1 MKIFS
6 INLSTKI
13 TLSFAVIGLLFI
25 GMVLF
30 SFTNGVKVISG
41 LTLINNESSPVIRSS
56 SKTNELVRSTESLVM
71 KLLESETS
79 QHYKD
84 AAKKLTAN
92 NDLIAS
98 TLNEFGEMN
107 LHGEFSDTVD
117 NTLGQ
122 LNEEMAAVTTAS
134 LKLITNQAKI
144 VEAIEQTHEI
154 VTTLN
159 DLREKISPLLSN
171 TLIELEDEA
180 VISVVNEINASV
192 VSGMLVIE
200 RIANTK
206 SLDELEQNS
215 HLFVGWQNTHSNL
228 LPSLIFA
235 SSEAGFQSFVR
246 ELSQLTLSLLDAV
259 EGNKGLLAIQEAEL
273 KLITQQKVDFA
284 ALQVRTENAS
294 NLTGLLLENSF
305 AQNNALSSN
314 ITSNTEA
321 QNNIGIVV
329 GVSILLAI
337 FILSFA
343 MTRFIRNAMKQVI
356 NELNCLSQGVLRN
369 IPVPKSSD
377 EFGRLNGYLR
387 EVVNNL
393 KQTVHDIESSSKK
406 VEESVDSVV
415 KGSQSTLK
423 IVHQQKNELDM
434 VAVALVEMSSTAN
447 DVAQHT
453 EQTHVTVIDAVAL
466 AKNGRDKVQQNYKAI
481 EQVSEQTNKTL
492 AAITNL
498 NDGVK
503 SIESIID
510 TITQIAEQTNL
521 LALNAAIEAAR
532 AGEQGRGFAVVA
544 DEVRTLATRT
554 QSATLEIQDKISS
567 MVVDSQ
573 SAVEVTAKS
582 ETLVGD
588 SLEQAKLADE
598 IIASFESKMAEVQDL
613 SYLISTAAEEQAA
626 TVTELDQNINRIAS
640 LADETNNKAESA
652 KDEAMGQIEIAKNL
666 ESNVS
671 KFVFER

>member
-6 INLSTKI
+6 ISLSAKI

-25 GMVLF
+25 CMVLF
-30 SFTNGVKVISG
+30 NFVNGKQVISG
-41 LTLINNESSPVIRSS
+41 LTLINNESSPVIRAS
-56 SKTNELVRSTESLVM
+56 SKTNELVKATEPLVM
-71 KLLESETS
+71 KLLKSETS
-79 QHYKD
+79 DTYKK
-84 AAKKLTAN
+84 AAEKLTAN
-92 NDLIAS
+92 NGLIES
-98 TLNEFGEMN
+98 TLNEFAN
-107 LHGEFSDTVD
+107 IKLHGEFSNTVD
-117 NTLGQ
+117 DTLAQ
-122 LNEEMAAVTTAS
+122 LNTDMVSIKSIATELM
-134 LKLITNQAKI
+134 KNQSEI
-144 VEAIEQTHEI
+144 VNEIEQTREI
-154 VTTLN
+154 VATLN
-159 DLREKISPLLSN
+159 ELREKISPLLSN

-206 SLDELEQNS
+206 TLEKLQQNNR
-215 HLFVGWQNTHSNL
+215 LFVSWQNTHSNL

-235 SSEAGFQSFVR
+235 SSDPGFQSFVR

-259 EGNKGLLAIQEAEL
+259 EGDKGLLAIQEAEL
-273 KLITQQKVDFA
+273 KLIAKQKTDFV
-284 ALQVRTENAS
+284 ALQVKTESAS

-305 AQNNALSSN
+305 AQNNTLSNN
-314 ITSNTEA
+314 ITHNTEN

-337 FILSFA
+337 VILSIA

-369 IPVPKSSD
+369 IPAPKSND
-377 EFGRLNGYLR
+377 EFGRLNGYLI
-387 EVVNNL
+387 EVVDNL
-393 KQTVHDIESSSKK
+393 KQTVRDIEASSKR
-406 VEESVDSVV
+406 VEHSVESVVS
-415 KGSQSTLK
+415 GSQSTLK

-434 VAVALVEMSSTAN
+434 VAVALVEMSSTAK

-453 EQTHVTVIDAVAL
+453 EQTHVAVIDAVDL
-466 AKNGRDKVQQNYKAI
+466 AKDGRDKVQLNYKGI
-481 EQVSEQTNKTL
+481 EQVSAQTNKTL
-492 AAITNL
+492 TAITNL

-573 SAVEVTAKS
+573 SAVEITTQS
-582 ETLVGD
+582 EALVGD

-652 KDEAMGQIEIAKNL
+652 KDEAMGQVEIAKNL

>member
-30 SFTNGVKVISG
+30 SFANGKQVISG
-41 LTLINNESSPVIRSS
+41 LTLINNESSPVIRAS
-56 SKTNELVRSTESLVM
+56 SKTNELVKATEPLVM
-71 KLLESETS
+71 KLLQSEAS
-79 QHYKD
+79 QAYKT
-84 AAKKLTAN
+84 AADKLNAN
-92 NDLIAS
+92 NALIAT
-98 TLNEFGEMN
+98 TLDEFAN
-107 LHGEFSDTVD
+107 IKLHGEFSSTVE
-117 NTLGQ
+117 NTLTQ
-122 LNEEMAAVTTAS
+122 LNTDMASVKSTAS
-134 LKLITNQAKI
+134 ALIKNQGSI
-144 VEAIEQTHEI
+144 VEAIEETHKI

-159 DLREKISPLLSN
+159 ELREKISPLLSN

-192 VSGMLVIE
+192 ISGMLVIE

-206 SLDELEQNS
+206 SLDELQQNNR
-215 HLFVGWQNTHSNL
+215 LFVSWQNTHSNL

-259 EGNKGLLAIQEAEL
+259 EGEKGLLAIQEAEL
-273 KLITQQKVDFA
+273 KLIAKQKTDFA
-284 ALQVRTENAS
+284 ALQAKSESAS

-305 AQNNALSSN
+305 AQNNALSNN
-314 ITSNTEA
+314 ITRNTEN

-329 GVSILLAI
+329 GVSILFAI
-337 FILSFA
+337 VILSIA

-356 NELNCLSQGVLRN
+356 NELNCLSKGVLRN
-369 IPVPKSSD
+369 IPIPKSND
-377 EFGRLNGYLR
+377 EFGRLNGYLI
-387 EVVNNL
+387 EVVDNL
-393 KQTVHDIESSSKK
+393 KQTVRDIEASSKR
-406 VEESVDSVV
+406 VEQSVDSVV
-415 KGSQSTLK
+415 SGSQSTLK

-434 VAVALVEMSSTAN
+434 VAVALVEMSSTAK

-453 EQTHVTVIDAVAL
+453 EQTHVAVMDAVAL
-466 AKNGRDKVQQNYKAI
+466 AKDGRDKVQLNYKGI
-481 EQVSEQTNKTL
+481 EQVSAQTDKTL
-492 AAITNL
+492 TAITNL

-573 SAVEVTAKS
+573 SAVEVTTQS
-582 ETLVGD
+582 EALVGD
-588 SLEQAKLADE
+588 SLEQAKLADD

-640 LADETNNKAESA
+640 LADETNHKAESA